1 MNADAIVL
9 VFKAVALVLLVAAS
23 AFFSGAETA
32 LFSLDALQLRDLR
45 ERGGAAARAA
55 ALMAAP
61 QRLLSTLL
69 IGNTLVNVV
78 IASLAYSIVRAIPA
92 AAPFASLVSIVAATL
107 VLLLFGEIAPK
118 RAAIRAPL
126 RVARA
131 AAAPVCLCHAL
142 FAPARALL
150 EALPARIA
158 PFRNQE
164 RRSLTDDELVT
175 AIDISNEGGIID
187 AYERRLASG
196 IMQLSSMTAADA
208 MTPRVDFSGIDLD
221 EPPESYPAIIR
232 STPFRQLPVFE
243 NSPDSISAFLDVRR
257 YLLDPAHDFDAAL
270 VKPIFVPE
278 TATLDDILVT
288 LQRSRRHAACVIDE
302 YGGVAGLVT
311 RGDILGVMAG
321 PLPDSTDGEPPR
333 DPIEKTGDF
342 TWRIDG
348 DTSLELVNQALG
360 TELEA
365 EGADRLSGWISAQ
378 AGRFL
383 RAGES
388 VTAQGCTVTV
398 LRHRRLRVLEAELTL
413 GDGQA
418 AAAGEGDHQPAASG
432 SGRSDAGSG
441 GATT

>member
-1 MNADAIVL
+1 MNAAVIFL
-9 VFKAVALVLLVAAS
+9 VAKAVALVLLLAAS

-32 LFSLDALQLRDLR
+32 LFSLDALQLRSLR
-45 ERGGAAARAA
+45 DRGGAAARIA

-61 QRLLSTLL
+61 QRLLSTIL

-78 IASLAYSIVRAIPA
+78 IASLAYSLVRSIPA
-92 AAPFASLVSIVAATL
+92 AAPFASLISIAGATTI
-107 VLLLFGEIAPK
+107 LLLFGEIAPK
-118 RAAIRAPL
+118 RIAIRMPL
-126 RVARA
+126 RIAKA
-131 AAAPVCLCHAL
+131 AAAPICVCHAA
-142 FAPARALL
+142 FAPVRAIM

-158 PFRNQE
+158 PFLEQE
-164 RRSLTDDELVT
+164 RRSLSDDELVT
-175 AIDISNEGGIID
+175 AFDFSNERGILD

-196 IMQLSSMTAADA
+196 IMQLSSMTAADV

-221 EPPESYPAIIR
+221 EPPESYPALIR
-232 STPFRQLPVFE
+232 STSFRQLPVFE

-257 YLLDPAHDFDAAL
+257 YLLDPEHDFDEAL
-270 VKPIFVPE
+270 EKPVFVPE

-288 LQRSRRHAACVIDE
+288 MQRARRHAVCVIDE

-311 RGDILGVMAG
+311 RGDILEVLAG
-321 PLPDSTDGEPPR
+321 PLPDQEDAPPR

-348 DTSLELVNQALG
+348 DTSLELINQELD

-388 VTAQGCTVTV
+388 VTAQGVTVEV
-398 LRHRRLRVLEAELTL
+398 LRHRKLRILEAALTL
-413 GDGQA
+413 EHADKDAEPSGDEQSKE
-418 AAAGEGDHQPAASG
+418 EGAQ
-432 SGRSDAGSG
+432 
-441 GATT
+441 